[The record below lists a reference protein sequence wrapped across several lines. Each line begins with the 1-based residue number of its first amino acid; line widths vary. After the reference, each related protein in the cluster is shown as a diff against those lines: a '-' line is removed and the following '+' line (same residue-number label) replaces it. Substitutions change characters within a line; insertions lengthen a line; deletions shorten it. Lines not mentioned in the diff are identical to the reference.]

1 MANYEPFYKCINVV
15 IDIETLGVNIV
26 TGSPVTQIA
35 AAYFDRNNEIVTM
48 SVNVDS
54 EECIGLGLTVSES
67 TMIWFEGVD
76 PAITNAWFIDP
87 ISIED
92 ALTQLDAFI
101 DGARE
106 EANANASQLL
116 VFGNSPR
123 FDFNMID
130 HLYRVVGR
138 ERNCWTF
145 REEGCYRTLIR
156 TFPPS
161 QEEYTEA
168 EAIATELFPDDGL
181 HSARWD
187 AVSELIVLESLG
199 AKLQQQ

>member
-1 MANYEPFYKCINVV
+1 MAKYEPFYKCVNVV

-54 EECIGLGLTVSES
+54 EECIKEGLEVSES
-67 TMIWFEGVD
+67 TLQWLEGVD
-76 PAITNAWFIDP
+76 PAITAAWFVDP
-87 ISIED
+87 VPIPMVLLE
-92 ALTQLDAFI
+92 LDEFI
-101 DGARE
+101 AKARKE
-106 EANANASQLL
+106 AEANAMPLL

-130 HLYRVVGR
+130 NLYRVMGR
-138 ERNCWTF
+138 ERTCWTF
-145 REEGCYRTLIR
+145 REEGDYRTLIR

-161 QEEYTEA
+161 KEEYAEA
-168 EAIATELFPDDGL
+168 EAIASSLFPEDGL

-199 AKLQQQ
+199 VKIQNT